1 MANVKLMTVESAPL
15 TTKAYFGSGDV
26 SPIVAALAQVP
37 EFLTATVPMLGTVLG
52 DSSIP
57 ERWKEIVV
65 LRASAKNGCR
75 YCIDAHTVVAR
86 EAGLTAAETAS
97 LRLEVAYPQTFD
109 ARERAIADFTDALCD
124 RPADAVAYLRPF
136 FEDYQIVELV
146 TVGSLTIMLNKFAT
160 SLGLPTSAATTAFLR
175 EEGLVSA

>member
-1 MANVKLMTVESAPL
+1 MANVTLMTTDRAPL
-15 TTKAYFGSGDV
+15 TAKPYFGSGDV

-37 EFLTATVPMLGTVLG
+37 EFLTAMLPALGTVLG

-65 LRASAKNGCR
+65 LRASAKNACR

-86 EAGLTAAETAS
+86 EAGLTAVETAS
-97 LRLEVAYPQTFD
+97 LRLEGPLPETFD
-109 ARERAIADFTDALCD
+109 ARERAIAEFTDALCD
-124 RPADAVAYLRPF
+124 RPSAAVAFLRPF

-146 TVGSLTIMLNKFAT
+146 TVGAFTIMLNKFAT

-175 EEGLVSA
+175 EEGLVPA

>member
-1 MANVKLMTVESAPL
+1 MPNITLITADQAPL
-15 TTKAYFGSGDV
+15 LAKPNFTSDEV

-37 EFLTATVPMLGTVLG
+37 EFLAVGLPFIGTVLG

-75 YCIDAHTVVAR
+75 YCIDSHTVVAR
-86 EAGLTAAETAS
+86 EAGLTPAETAS
-97 LRLEVAYPQTFD
+97 LRLEIPVAETFD
-109 ARERAIADFTDALCD
+109 ARERAVIDFTDALCD
-124 RPADAVAYLRPF
+124 RPAEAVASLRPY

-146 TVGSLTIMLNKFAT
+146 TVGSLTILLNKFAT
-160 SLGLPTSAATTAFLR
+160 SLGLPTSSATLAFLR
-175 EEGLVSA
+175 KEGLVLA

>member
-1 MANVKLMTVESAPL
+1 MPNVTLMTADRAPL
-15 TTKAYFGSGDV
+15 LAKPYFASAEV

-37 EFLTATVPMLGTVLG
+37 EFLMTALPFIGSVLG

-86 EAGLTAAETAS
+86 EAGLTAEETAS
-97 LRLEVAYPQTFD
+97 LRLEGPIAQTFD
-109 ARERAIADFTDALCD
+109 ARERAIFAFTDALCD
-124 RPADAVAYLRPF
+124 RPAEAVDHLRPF

-160 SLGLPTSAATTAFLR
+160 SLALPTSPATFKFLNA
-175 EEGLVSA
+175 EGLVPA

>member
-1 MANVKLMTVESAPL
+1 MPNVTLMTADRAPL
-15 TTKAYFGSGDV
+15 TAKPYFAAGDV
-26 SPIVAALAQVP
+26 SPIVAALALVP
-37 EFLTATVPMLGTVLG
+37 EFLTAALPLLGTVLG
-52 DSSIP
+52 DSSLP

-86 EAGLTAAETAS
+86 EAGLTPAETAA
-97 LRLEVAYPQTFD
+97 LRLEAAYPETFD
-109 ARERAIADFTDALCD
+109 ARERAIGDFTDALCD
-124 RPADAVAYLRPF
+124 RPAEAVAFLRPY

-160 SLGLPTSAATTAFLR
+160 SLGLPTSAATEAFLGN
-175 EEGLVSA
+175 EGLVTA

>member
-1 MANVKLMTVESAPL
+1 MPNVTLLTADRAPL
-15 TTKAYFGSGDV
+15 LAKPYFGSGDV

-37 EFLTATVPMLGTVLG
+37 EFLVATVPMLGAVLG

-86 EAGLTAAETAS
+86 EAGLTAAETVA
-97 LRLEVAYPQTFD
+97 LRLEAPLPESFD
-109 ARERAIADFTDALCD
+109 PRERAIVEFTDALCD
-124 RPADAVAYLRPF
+124 RPAEAVGFLRPY

-160 SLGLPTSAATTAFLR
+160 SLGLPTSSATYASLR
-175 EEGLVSA
+175 EEGLIPA